1 MDRDTLEVVK
11 GAEAVVALRGHS
23 VVKQRV
29 PKDYRI
35 VELDTKLRRERTRL
49 EAKIQS
55 DARRA
60 GVPTPII
67 EAVDGF
73 SITMERIESFEIMI
87 KGIDYLVLQF
97 LKGGCEMGFQR
108 MEHGRAHT
116 RPFVPT
122 LKRHYELFPV
132 HEYAGRVR
140 AVAGHD
146 PFVQSDPGREA

>member
-1 MDRDTLEVVK
+1 VDRDTLEVVK

-60 GVPTPII
+60 GYPHP
-67 EAVDGF
+67 
-73 SITMERIESFEIMI
+73 
-87 KGIDYLVLQF
+87 
-97 LKGGCEMGFQR
+97 
-108 MEHGRAHT
+108 
-116 RPFVPT
+116 
-122 LKRHYELFPV
+122 
-132 HEYAGRVR
+132 
-140 AVAGHD
+140 
-146 PFVQSDPGREA
+146 